1 MAPFRWLKA
10 ALSRR
15 SRGAESVA
23 PSLAKSKRRKLP
35 RFKGFDRSA
44 STTQLVSLGGLSSSA
59 ADENA
64 MAEAEVSG
72 VVDSEDW
79 RIEPVPP
86 VAAISPA
93 EAAPPLLPAGKNTN
107 SSLAVAK
114 GWYLATH
121 CALALFPFPAI
132 YLSDRGLSSVEI
144 GTILALRPFIS
155 AVAGA
160 FLCMGLREREEREIG
175 RGKRQF
181 RSLSKLLARSLD
193 RDSRSLF
200 APPPPHPLLSL
211 SRSPHPPLH
220 FGRNTRTQETPGP
233 SSPTPPAP
241 TARSSSRPSSPRAS
255 PGGSWAS
262 RSSRP
267 SGRPRAAAGRR
278 GAPAAAARGEKEP
291 DGGPQQR

>member
-72 VVDSEDW
+72 VMDSEDW

-86 VAAISPA
+86 VAAVSPA

-160 FLCMGLREREEREIG
+160 FLYMGLREREEREIG

-181 RSLSKLLARSLD
+181 RSHSKLLARSLD

-200 APPPPHPLLSL
+200 APPPPYPLLSL
-211 SRSPHPPLH
+211 ARSPHPPLY

-233 SSPTPPAP
+233 S
-241 TARSSSRPSSPRAS
+241 
-255 PGGSWAS
+255 
-262 RSSRP
+262 
-267 SGRPRAAAGRR
+267 
-278 GAPAAAARGEKEP
+278 
-291 DGGPQQR
+291 